1 MNSWRKRM
9 KHFHNILF
17 VSNGIGEETEALG
30 HAIRLAADNNASLDI
45 LITCPPFPHSLDDYK
60 SSYETF
66 LIEKMNHTIQSAK
79 TTLSLNKKEP
89 SIKIEIECGNTP
101 DIRITQRVLRHSYDL
116 VVKAA
121 EKNENK
127 KGFRALDM
135 ALLRQCPCALFLH
148 RPITP
153 DETIHIAVAI
163 DPKDEEVSGHDLAIN
178 LLRLSYALSIHYK
191 AKLSVIT
198 CWDFVLEDYL
208 RRSVLIDIP
217 PPELDEMVMK
227 ESRSHYSA
235 LCALIHESGIKAQ
248 PTIYHLKGRPA
259 EHIPSC
265 INENKIDILVMG
277 TVARTG
283 ISGFFIGN
291 TAENILQK
299 INCSL
304 WALKPQGF
312 VSPVK
317 AY

>member
-1 MNSWRKRM
+1 M
-9 KHFHNILF
+9 KQFHNILF
-17 VSNGIGEETEALG
+17 VSNGIGEETDALG
-30 HAIRLAADNNASLDI
+30 HAIRLAADNNANLDI
-45 LITCPPFPHSLDDYK
+45 LITCPPFPNSLEEYK

-66 LIEKMNHTIQSAK
+66 LIEKMKETIRAAETS
-79 TTLSLNKKEP
+79 LSPPKKKS
-89 SIKIEIECGNTP
+89 SIKIEIECSNTP
-101 DIRITQRVLRHSYDL
+101 YIDIIQRVLRHSYDL
-116 VVKAA
+116 IVKEA

-135 ALLRQCPCALFLH
+135 SLLRQCPCALFLH
-148 RPITP
+148 RPLTSNQ
-153 DETIHIAVAI
+153 TIHIAVAI
-163 DPKDEEVSGHDLAIN
+163 DPKDEESSGHDLAIN
-178 LLRLSYALSIHYK
+178 LLRLSSALSIHYK

-217 PPELDEMVMK
+217 PPELDEVVMK

-235 LCALIHESGIKAQ
+235 LSALIHESGLKDQ

-259 EHIPSC
+259 ELIPSC
-265 INENKIDILVMG
+265 VNENKIDILVMG

-283 ISGFFIGN
+283 IAGFFIGN

-312 VSPVK
+312 ISPVK

>member
-1 MNSWRKRM
+1 MEEQGM
-9 KHFHNILF
+9 KQFHNILF
-17 VSNGIGEETEALG
+17 VSNGIDDESEALR
-30 HAIRLAADNNASLDI
+30 HAIKLAADNKATLDI
-45 LITCPPFPHSLDDYK
+45 LITCPPFPHNLDEYK

-66 LIEKMNHTIQSAK
+66 LIEKMNKIIESAK
-79 TTLSLNKKEP
+79 TSLSLNKKEP
-89 SIKIEIECGNTP
+89 LIKIEIECGNTP
-101 DIRITQRVLRHSYDL
+101 DIRIIQRVLRHPYDL

-121 EKNENK
+121 EKDGNK

-135 ALLRQCPCALFLH
+135 ALLRKCPCTLFLH

-153 DETIHIAVAI
+153 DKTIHIAVAI
-163 DPKDEEVSGHDLAIN
+163 DPKEEEVSGHDLSIN
-178 LLRLSYALSIHYK
+178 LLRLSNALAIHYK
-191 AKLSVIT
+191 AKLSVVT

-235 LCALIHESGIKAQ
+235 LCALIHESGIKEQ
-248 PTIYHLKGRPA
+248 PTIYHVKGHPS
-259 EHIPSC
+259 ELIPSS

-283 ISGFFIGN
+283 IAGFIIGN

>member
-1 MNSWRKRM
+1 M
-9 KHFHNILF
+9 KQFHNILF
-17 VSNGIGEETEALG
+17 VSNGIDEETNALG
-30 HAIRLAADNNASLDI
+30 HAIRLAADNNANLDI
-45 LITCPPFPHSLDDYK
+45 LITCPPFPRSLDEYK

-66 LIEKMNHTIQSAK
+66 LIEKMHRTINSAK
-79 TTLSLNKKEP
+79 SSLSPNKKKP
-89 SIKIEIECGNTP
+89 SIQIEIEYGNTP
-101 DIRITQRVLRHSYDL
+101 DIRIIQRVLRHSYDL

-121 EKNENK
+121 EKNGNK

-148 RPITP
+148 RPISS

-178 LLRLSYALSIHYK
+178 LLRLSHALSIHYK
-191 AKLSVIT
+191 SRLSVIT
-198 CWDFVLEDYL
+198 CWELVLEDYL

-235 LCALIHESGIKAQ
+235 LGALIHESGIKDQ
-248 PTIYHLKGRPA
+248 PTIYHLKGRPT
-259 EHIPSC
+259 ELIPSC
-265 INENKIDILVMG
+265 IKENKIDILVMG

-283 ISGFFIGN
+283 ISGFIIGN

-299 INCSL
+299 IDCSL

-312 VSPVK
+312 VSPVR